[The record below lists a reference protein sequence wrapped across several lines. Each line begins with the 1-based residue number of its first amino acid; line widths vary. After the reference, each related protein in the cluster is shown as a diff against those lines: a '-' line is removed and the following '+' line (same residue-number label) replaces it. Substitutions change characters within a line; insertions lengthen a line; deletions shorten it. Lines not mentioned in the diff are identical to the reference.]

1 MSESWRLILS
11 VLSILGAY
19 SGASGLRFC
28 FREYGYI
35 EKEWE
40 KGKKDSFVSLR
51 RRIKLL
57 LIPVGVISLF
67 VLFFIDR
74 EFYKFVG
81 IMMLATFSGGLF
93 YGRNPRFSGD
103 EVSSMRKKNGAVRL
117 PPPSQRR
124 RGVVG

>member
-1 MSESWRLILS
+1 MSVNWKRILS

-40 KGKKDSFVSLR
+40 KGKKDSFVYMR

-57 LIPVGVISLF
+57 FIPVGVVSLF

-74 EFYKFVG
+74 EFFNFVG
-81 IMMLATFSGGLF
+81 IMMLVTFFGGLF
-93 YGRNPRFSGD
+93 HGWDPRF
-103 EVSSMRKKNGAVRL
+103 
-117 PPPSQRR
+117 
-124 RGVVG
+124 